1 MQLRTILN
9 RVYKLP
15 GFVYGK
21 IRLVEREG
29 GQAEVEVEVL
39 PRANGRARCSGCGEP
54 GPCYDR
60 RERRRYQFVPVLGLP
75 TGVATKWW
83 TVEGAAEGSDSEEGG
98 TMVA

>member
-29 GQAEVEVEVL
+29 GAGLGVEVDQG
-39 PRANGRARCSGCGEP
+39 GRAASALEIGGHMD
-54 GPCYDR
+54 G
-60 RERRRYQFVPVLGLP
+60 QGGL
-75 TGVATKWW
+75 A
-83 TVEGAAEGSDSEEGG
+83 GAALLG
-98 TMVA
+98 

>member
-29 GQAEVEVEVL
+29 GQAEVEVEV
-39 PRANGRARCSGCGEP
+39 
-54 GPCYDR
+54 
-60 RERRRYQFVPVLGLP
+60 
-75 TGVATKWW
+75 
-83 TVEGAAEGSDSEEGG
+83 
-98 TMVA
+98 